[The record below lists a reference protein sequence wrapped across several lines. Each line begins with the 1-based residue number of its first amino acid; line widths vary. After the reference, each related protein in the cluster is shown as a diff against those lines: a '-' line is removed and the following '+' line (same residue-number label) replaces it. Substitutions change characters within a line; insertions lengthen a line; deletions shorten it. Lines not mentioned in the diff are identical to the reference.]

1 MIKKEINF
9 KYVKLA
15 KKSFIHV
22 AIIYIAPHNVT
33 KIQKKMYLDV
43 FIQYVINVNNF
54 LSPNVYSLIFVATN
68 VLKSREVEI
77 VLIK

>member
-15 KKSFIHV
+15 KKHFILV
-22 AIIYIAPHNVT
+22 AIIYIVPYNVT
-33 KIQKKMYLDV
+33 KIQKKMYLDI
-43 FIQYVINVNNF
+43 FIQYVINVNNL

-68 VLKSREVEI
+68 VLIPRKVEI